1 MQFNHLAT
9 HTLQEPVR
17 KMLFLSDRPTIQDK
31 WKNTEMAVR
40 KIRDLTTDMN
50 EKLKGL
56 QKYAWFT
63 NDGFE
68 SERIAIQDLFLI
80 AKEELETQNPELSLR
95 IACQPLPE
103 IEANRAQMFFLVKEL
118 LLNAVKFR
126 RPGNL
131 VDVKIVA
138 SQLLMNKYRQLTGK
152 YKYIECVKFQIS
164 DDGRGFDGTYQ
175 EQAFELFRQL
185 HSASGNGVGLSLCK
199 KIVKNHGGAIR
210 LESQPN
216 VGTNVVIFLPIAQKT
231 TISNKNE
238 LNCTT
243 TTPIVVVS
251 SGE

>member
-1 MQFNHLAT
+1 
-9 HTLQEPVR
+9 
-17 KMLFLSDRPTIQDK
+17 
-31 WKNTEMAVR
+31 
-40 KIRDLTTDMN
+40 
-50 EKLKGL
+50 
-56 QKYAWFT
+56 
-63 NDGFE
+63 
-68 SERIAIQDLFLI
+68 
-80 AKEELETQNPELSLR
+80 
-95 IACQPLPE
+95 
-103 IEANRAQMFFLVKEL
+103 MFFLVKEL